1 MGQCPDGRLGA
12 SARLR
17 GAAHSGRHGA
27 GVPLRRR
34 GARRRRHHRHAGHL
48 LHPREQGQIPGR
60 GRPLP
65 FARPDGPRADA
76 DRRGYPPHLR
86 TGLEPPRDVEP
97 RLLRSARAGRPDDAA
112 RTLVAPEFR
121 RHAPGARP
129 ALQVPREPGCLQ
141 GYPALC
147 QFAIRSALC
156 GPAAA
161 GRGFRRGIRRRRRG
175 RALVE
180 PGDGPARSDRR
191 ADGLCGLHARGRR
204 RFRQRPLCR
213 QTPPD
218 RPAGTG
224 AHVQLPGHRRQRGRR
239 ELPERDARGLPRA
252 RRKGLRADRQRVRP
266 RERPAERTERF
277 AGRIPHGPRRRRCR
291 PAGHRL
297 HRSAA
302 RL

>member
-1 MGQCPDGRLGA
+1 M
-12 SARLR
+12 
-17 GAAHSGRHGA
+17 
-27 GVPLRRR
+27 
-34 GARRRRHHRHAGHL
+34 
-48 LHPREQGQIPGR
+48 
-60 GRPLP
+60 
-65 FARPDGPRADA
+65 
-76 DRRGYPPHLR
+76 
-86 TGLEPPRDVEP
+86 
-97 RLLRSARAGRPDDAA
+97 
-112 RTLVAPEFR
+112 
-121 RHAPGARP
+121 
-129 ALQVPREPGCLQ
+129 
-141 GYPALC
+141 
-147 QFAIRSALC
+147 
-156 GPAAA
+156 
-161 GRGFRRGIRRRRRG
+161 
-175 RALVE
+175 E

-277 AGRIPHGPRRRRCR
+277 AGRIPHGPRRRRCG

-302 RL
+302 RLRPRAGPLQRRQRRPRGLRVRLGDRRDRRQYVRLSGPARAFRRGGGLLVLLGVGPGRGAGRGVARSLSGRRPDPGQAAHHAAGPRCVRGGLPDLSAGVAGRPAALSGRRRRAFCALRRTAASGASSSTGAAP